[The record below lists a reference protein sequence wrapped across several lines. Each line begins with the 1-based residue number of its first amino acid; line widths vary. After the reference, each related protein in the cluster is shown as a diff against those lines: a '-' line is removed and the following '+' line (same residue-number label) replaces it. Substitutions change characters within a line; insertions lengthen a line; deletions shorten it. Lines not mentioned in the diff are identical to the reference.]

1 MSPVDFRPA
10 SQRIQ
15 LSAPTAPSST
25 SPTRMAR
32 TSASSAG
39 RLQQAQ
45 NPTLQLQNASMQP
58 RSLVQELMAGV
69 KQVRELLG
77 IVQSAQA
84 NRPAGVG
91 LMQGA
96 REFSGQV
103 NLFFDALGSLG
114 SAYANGGSAALEQQ
128 ALQIGSGAQSFIL
141 NEFKAETLS
150 QIAGTLGLDP
160 SKASVGDIAEAAY
173 GYLTGNT
180 LSGAQGVASAATG
193 ATTAVDGAAAAEG
206 ATGLSSA
213 TGQIIGAAGAA
224 YSLYNLIS
232 GFGEMSLKE
241 GLING
246 AATGAYVGSF
256 FGPPGTL
263 IGGAIGGVVGAISS
277 LFKKSGKSKEQKARD
292 KVRDAFEKLGLLDSD
307 HNVTLADGT
316 KYNIGKDGKHK
327 YTNLDGTQRGAFEI
341 DPSNPMSGQVIGWV
355 NPIVEQLVGGDE
367 KLKVAFVGYFTNAA
381 LSNAKNLEEARQN
394 VLAMFANLQLTPE
407 KIAGGLQQM
416 NAAGQL
422 RNDVFEAYLN
432 GIITLYQ
439 PASTEAMTSPVN
451 TGAMTAEATP
461 PPAVQTSDEMLA
473 AA

>member
-1 MSPVDFRPA
+1 MSPVEFRPV

-15 LSAPTAPSST
+15 VGTPNAPVSASA
-25 SPTRMAR
+25 TRSLR
-32 TSASSAG
+32 TSGSSAG
-39 RLQQAQ
+39 GLQEMRT
-45 NPTLQLQNASMQP
+45 PTAQLQSQTMQP
-58 RSLVQELMAGV
+58 RSLVQELLDGV

-84 NRPAGVG
+84 SRPQGVG

-96 REFSGQV
+96 KEFSGQV
-103 NLFFDALGSLG
+103 SLFLDALGSLG
-114 SAYANGGSAALEQQ
+114 GAYATGGSAALQQQ
-128 ALQIGSGAQSFIL
+128 ALQIGSGAQSFLL
-141 NEFKAETLS
+141 NELKAETLS
-150 QIAGTLGLDP
+150 QISGTLGLDP
-160 SKASVGDIAEAAY
+160 NTASLGDIAEAAY
-173 GYLTGNT
+173 GYLTGAP
-180 LSGAQGVASAATG
+180 SAVQGTASAATG
-193 ATTAVDGAAAAEG
+193 AATAADGVAATEGAA
-206 ATGLSSA
+206 GLAST

-232 GFGEMSLKE
+232 GFGEMSFKD

-277 LFKKSGKSKEQKARD
+277 FFKKSGKSKEQKARD
-292 KVRDAFEKLGLLDSD
+292 KVRDAFQNLGLLDSD
-307 HNVTLADGT
+307 HNVTLANGT
-316 KYNIGKDGKHK
+316 TYNIGKDGKHK

-394 VLAMFANLQLTPE
+394 VLAMFSNLQLTPE

-432 GIITLYQ
+432 GVITLYQ
-439 PASTEAMTSPVN
+439 PAST
-451 TGAMTAEATP
+451 
-461 PPAVQTSDEMLA
+461 DEMLTQASKPASPPQVASSVAGSPDGYQQA